1 MSKEHSLALVLLLL
15 TPSHRNVSL
24 QILLS
29 SFTML
34 GNQGAS
40 ESEDKGERADGQGTQ
55 DLRHR
60 GR

>member
-15 TPSHRNVSL
+15 TPSHRNVCL

-29 SFTML
+29 SFTISE
-34 GNQGAS
+34 GAS
-40 ESEDKGERADGQGTQ
+40 EPEDKERRADGQGTQ